1 MEAALVSAATGVLK
15 PVLAKLA
22 SLLGDEYKHFKEV
35 RKEIKFLM
43 DELEAMHAFL
53 LKMSEH
59 EDPDVQDKIWAA
71 AVRELSY
78 DMEDTIDDFL
88 QNVDD
93 KDAKPDGFIEKI
105 KHSLGKLGKMKTHHR
120 IGSEIQDMKK
130 LVIEVA
136 DRNARYRTISNSK
149 HAAVDP
155 RALAIFEHASKLVG
169 IDEPKAEIIKLL
181 TEGGPTDGQP
191 KLVSIVGSGGMGK
204 TTLANQVYQDLK
216 EKFKCKAFI
225 SVSRNPDMANILR
238 TILHHVSP
246 GYANTEA
253 WSIQQLISKIND
265 YLANTRYFIVVDD
278 IWDVKTWDV
287 TKCAFPIN
295 TCGSIL
301 ITTTRMTDVARSCCS
316 SFAGHIYNMR
326 PLDMAQSRK
335 LFYIRLDSKEDC
347 LEHLEEVC
355 DKILE
360 KCDGSPLA
368 IIAISGLLAN
378 RENTVEEWDRVKN
391 SIGRTLER
399 NATVELMMKILSL
412 SYFDLPPHLKTCLLY
427 LSIFPEDY
435 IIEKK
440 DLIRRWIGEGFIRK
454 ESRYTLYELGQRYFN
469 ELINRSLVQP
479 VKSNEY
485 GVVMSC
491 RVHDTILDFITSKS
505 IEENF
510 VTFDGLLD
518 LNTVTQRKV
527 RRLSLQ
533 VGNQGNSSNSLLL
546 SHVRSINVFG
556 YSGEIPSLDKFK
568 YSRVLD
574 FGGFSQLERHH
585 LANIGRL
592 FQLRHLNLRNTRINE
607 LSEQIGLL
615 VFLQM
620 LDIRGTYVNKLPASV
635 ANLRRLVY
643 LLTDTGVIIPD
654 GIAKMQALEI
664 LKRVAVFKQSVNF
677 LQEVGQ
683 LKNMRKLILGVQV
696 IDQEHICILGGL
708 PALIVLKMKV
718 AAKGNDLLSV
728 SGAAGFPC
736 LRELLYH
743 KVLFGGMDLLFEPG
757 SMPKLEKLDLS
768 FNAGECHS
776 LSSEAFDL
784 GIGNLL
790 NLGSV
795 KCEVRGWLNS
805 AVSVAKAY
813 LEKTARTHPNR
824 PTLLLA

>member
-1 MEAALVSAATGVLK
+1 
-15 PVLAKLA
+15 
-22 SLLGDEYKHFKEV
+22 
-35 RKEIKFLM
+35 
-43 DELEAMHAFL
+43 
-53 LKMSEH
+53 
-59 EDPDVQDKIWAA
+59 
-71 AVRELSY
+71 
-78 DMEDTIDDFL
+78 
-88 QNVDD
+88 
-93 KDAKPDGFIEKI
+93 
-105 KHSLGKLGKMKTHHR
+105 MKTHHR
-120 IGSEIQDMKK
+120 IGKEIQGLKK
-130 LVIEVA
+130 QIIEVGQ
-136 DRNARYRTISNSK
+136 RNARYKNREDFSSTRN
-149 HAAVDP
+149 ATVDP
-155 RALAIFEHASKLVG
+155 RALAIFEHASKLIG
-169 IDEPKAEIIKLL
+169 IDEPKCEIIKML
-181 TEGGPTDGQP
+181 TQDDGVASTQHQI
-191 KLVSIVGSGGMGK
+191 KMVSIVGAGGMGK
-204 TTLANQVYQDLK
+204 TTLTNQVYQELK
-216 EKFKCKAFI
+216 GQFECHNFL
-225 SVSRNPDMANILR
+225 SVSRNPDMMCILR
-238 TILHHVSP
+238 TILSEVTGQKYGDTKS
-246 GYANTEA
+246 G
-253 WSIQQLISKIND
+253 SIQQVISKIND
-265 YLANTRYFIVVDD
+265 FLADKRYFIVVDD

-287 TKCAFPIN
+287 IKCAFPMN

-301 ITTTRMTDVARSCCS
+301 ITTTRMTDVARACCS
-316 SFAGHIYNMR
+316 SFVGHIYNMR

-335 LFYIRLDSKEDC
+335 LFYTRLDSKEDC

-355 DKILE
+355 DQILE
-360 KCDGSPLA
+360 KCAGSPLA

-378 RENTVEEWDRVKN
+378 RENTIEEWDRVKN

-412 SYFDLPPHLKTCLLY
+412 SYFDLPAHLKTCLLY

-454 ESRYTLYELGQRYFN
+454 EGRYTLYELGQRYFN

-479 VKSNEY
+479 VKSNEH

-510 VTFDGLLD
+510 VTFNGLPD

-574 FGGFSQLERHH
+574 FGGFSQLESHH

-592 FQLRHLNLRNTRINE
+592 FQLKHLNLRNTRINE

-620 LDIRGTYVNKLPASV
+620 LDIRGTYVNKLPASI

-643 LLTDTGVIIPD
+643 LLTDTGVIFPD

-683 LKNMRKLILGVQV
+683 LKNMRKLILDCEENTAAVKEQGDATGVKEERNKAIGCSLHKLWTQNIGSVTIWNHECRISVEPKSKKLMGGAPQV
-696 IDQEHICILGGL
+696 QSWMGFLINLQELQLEVQGVDQEHICILGGL

-718 AAKGNDLLSV
+718 AAKGNDLLRV
-728 SGAAGFPC
+728 SGAVGFPC

-757 SMPKLEKLDLS
+757 SMPKLEKLDLL
-768 FNAGECHS
+768 FNAAECDS

-805 AVSVAKAY
+805 AVSAAKAY
-813 LEKTARTHPNR
+813 LEKTARTHPNC